1 MSFITTV
8 KKEGTT
14 IKMTEIYY
22 IEDDKSIAQSVKEY
36 LEQYDFRVTV
46 YGTITDART
55 AIVKM
60 RPQLILLDW
69 NMPDGRETECAVL
82 FVPSGVSCRLS
93 S

>member
-1 MSFITTV
+1 
-8 KKEGTT
+8 
-14 IKMTEIYY
+14 MTEIYY

-69 NMPDGRETECAVL
+69 NMPDGPGRQN
-82 FVPSGVSCRLS
+82 VPFYSFPVE
-93 S
+93 